1 MLVKGWMNT
10 DVITLQED
18 TAMAKASIIMKEKNI
33 RSLPVVDKKSRLVGM
48 VTDRDLRDASPSKAT
63 SLNVHE
69 LNYLISKIT
78 VKDIMSRHLVFV
90 RPDETVEFAA
100 ILMLEN
106 KISALPVLS
115 AKDALVGIITQTD
128 IFKLLVRITGAYT
141 GGVQF
146 AFSLEDRPGSVK
158 EVTDELRAFGARVV
172 SILSTR
178 EEAEEGRHN
187 VYIRIHALT
196 NDETKALLK
205 SLESKFVLLYSVRDY
220 LEEVEKRSARRSR

>member
-1 MLVKGWMNT
+1 MLVKGWMNP

-33 RSLPVVDKKSRLVGM
+33 RSLPVVNKKGKLVGM
-48 VTDRDLRDASPSKAT
+48 VTDRDLKDASPSKAT

-69 LNYLISKIT
+69 LNYLISRIK

-106 KISALPVLS
+106 KISSLPVLNG
-115 AKDALVGIITQTD
+115 KDALVGIITQTD
-128 IFKLLVRITGAYT
+128 IFKLLVHITGAYS

-146 AFSLEDRPGSVK
+146 AFSLEDRPGSIK
-158 EVTDELRAFGARVV
+158 EVADELRSHGARIV

-187 VYIRIHALT
+187 VFIRIHVP
-196 NDETKALLK
+196 TKDQTKKLVK
-205 SLESKFVLLYSVRDY
+205 SLESKFVVLYSVRDY
-220 LEEVEKRSARRSR
+220 LEEIEKRSVRRQY